1 MSWVRDLVK
10 PKARLWE
17 ELYRNRWQYDRV
29 VRSTHGVNCT
39 GGCSWMVYVKEG
51 IIVWEMQATDYPLLD
66 ANLPQYEPR
75 GCQRGISFSW
85 YIYSPLR
92 IKYPYIRGA
101 LLDLWRSARR
111 EHADPL
117 AAWETV
123 VADEKGR
130 RSYQEARGKGGF
142 RRIDWE
148 EALEIVAAANL
159 STIKRYGSDRVVGF
173 SPIPAMSMCSYA
185 AGSRYLSLLGGVIL
199 SFYDW
204 YADLPPASPETWGEK
219 TDVAESADWY
229 NSKLI
234 VVMGSN
240 LNMTR
245 TPDVHFVA
253 EARGNG
259 SRLVVLSPDFSQVA
273 KFADWWLPVT
283 AGHDGA
289 FWLAVDHV
297 ILQEFYANRQVPYF
311 TGYLKRY
318 ADAPFLVEL
327 EKREDGYVPGRFVR
341 AASLSRYHNVEK
353 GEWKFVVFDEQSDEP
368 RMPRGSVGFRW
379 QDQEGEWNLEM
390 KDGLD
395 DTEIAP
401 LLTLLECSNDILQV
415 GFADYDGGKTVKR
428 GVPVRY
434 LETERGRVP
443 ATTVFDLL
451 MARCGVGRGLAGDY
465 PIGYDDADA
474 PYTPAWQERYTGVGG
489 ETVIRFAREWGE
501 TAARTGGKCTIIV
514 GSGTNHWYHS
524 NLTYRTGIM
533 ALILC
538 GCVGVNGGGLNHYTG
553 QEKVQP
559 EASWATLCS

>member
-1 MSWVRDLVK
+1 MSWIRDLVK

-66 ANLPQYEPR
+66 AALPQYEPR

-92 IKYPYIRGA
+92 IKYPYIRGV
-101 LLDLWRSARR
+101 LLDLWRRARPSIPTR
-111 EHADPL
+111 LLPGKRWL
-117 AAWETV
+117 PMKKGVAAT
-123 VADEKGR
+123 R
-130 RSYQEARGKGGF
+130 RRRGKGGF
-142 RRIDWE
+142 RRIGWE

-185 AGSRYLSLLGGVIL
+185 AGSRYLSLIGGVIL

-229 NSKLI
+229 NSKLL
-234 VVMGSN
+234 VVMGCN

-245 TPDVHFVA
+245 TPDAHFVA

-273 KFADWWLPVT
+273 RHADWWLPVT

-297 ILQEFYANRQVPYF
+297 ILQEFYATRQVPYF
-311 TGYLKRY
+311 INYLRRF

-327 EKREDGYVPGRFVR
+327 EKSEDGYVPGRFVR
-341 AASLSRYHNVEK
+341 AASLSRYSNMEK
-353 GEWKFVVFDEQSDEP
+353 GEWKFLVLDEQSDEP

-379 QDQEGEWNLEM
+379 QDREGEWNLEM

-395 DTEIAP
+395 GTEITP
-401 LLTLLECSNDILQV
+401 LLTFLECSNDILQV
-415 GFADYDGGKTVKR
+415 DFADYAGGKTAKR

-434 LETERGRVP
+434 LETDKGRVP

-451 MARCGVGRGLAGDY
+451 MARCGVGRGLSGDY
-465 PIGYDDADA
+465 PAGYDDEEA
-474 PYTPAWQERYTGVGG
+474 PYTPAWQER
-489 ETVIRFAREWGE
+489 
-501 TAARTGGKCTIIV
+501 
-514 GSGTNHWYHS
+514 
-524 NLTYRTGIM
+524 
-533 ALILC
+533 
-538 GCVGVNGGGLNHYTG
+538 
-553 QEKVQP
+553 
-559 EASWATLCS
+559 